1 MGIGEDGKARKDRSV
16 LDKITDLLGTPSGV
30 RPYGTTPSTVSPGG
44 AIGLAAGPVIGGLAT
59 AFGGMNLANQA
70 RNAAAY
76 KATGGT
82 GGAIMEVGGQ
92 MVSRMPGASNFPG
105 EFGGKVDSFLGE
117 LKDPISGVALNRN
130 YLGGMHFVY
139 SGNMRGLS
147 HQQMAAREAA
157 SRGFVPGTMIEVY
170 DPVTRSYK
178 RSSSM
183 VGKDGKILK
192 NYISAND
199 MQSTVGGTYNPKT
212 GTFIDL
218 NGNSSAVGTEKA
230 AIAYVAG
237 LNSRFG
243 SKLPSSAV
251 ARGRATARARGIN
264 FVDQMEEDAI
274 KSGMSV
280 TGLSFAQLNSMKSGN
295 FIVSGTGGRESGLN
309 EKGFSTFSDFRGD
322 SETADDAPGISPED
336 VMSAEVQA
344 QVNAAMAAQYND
356 DPGGGD
362 NVGSDQGDPAGMDDV
377 AAEAFEGFDMGGRVG
392 MQMGGTAMEQPA
404 GFVERPPSQVSD
416 GQTVADDVP
425 ATVGEGSFVINAPAV
440 EFAGEADI
448 RKLLNDAYA
457 KVAQRG
463 TAAPTQEQID
473 IAVSRGEVIIP
484 PEVAKEIGYDKLNKI
499 NNRGKKEVSRRQ
511 AERQGKSAAGGGF
524 ISRKKFKEGG
534 MPLPKSKPKRVNQSG
549 LADVEFKADLEE
561 FIQNDPLARLGFNL
575 YEKGDVEIKAIV
587 VPARRKVRIGV
598 AGVYTPKDQRRDPG
612 FISRNFE
619 RRAARQGLPD
629 KDSSVAGI
637 HYFEGQ
643 NVNYGRAEGKITL
656 LHELR
661 HHAMRHLNKKYK
673 VPMPTIGREETL
685 MDVQDHASRKQ
696 ARKVKPSIPENP
708 RSKDLEVRQRGAY
721 MSPSANKEL
730 AMYQEIAK
738 EVLKDRKVPQRTK
751 SKEVEGFF
759 TRAMGLLGLYKIVSY
774 PQCGPDT
781 TDAATHSHVA
791 PQVR

>member
-1 MGIGEDGKARKDRSV
+1 
-16 LDKITDLLGTPSGV
+16 L
-30 RPYGTTPSTVSPGG
+30 
-44 AIGLAAGPVIGGLAT
+44 
-59 AFGGMNLANQA
+59 
-70 RNAAAY
+70 
-76 KATGGT
+76 
-82 GGAIMEVGGQ
+82 
-92 MVSRMPGASNFPG
+92 
-105 EFGGKVDSFLGE
+105 
-117 LKDPISGVALNRN
+117 
-130 YLGGMHFVY
+130 
-139 SGNMRGLS
+139 
-147 HQQMAAREAA
+147 
-157 SRGFVPGTMIEVY
+157 IEVY
-170 DPVTRSYK
+170 DPVTKSYK

-218 NGNSSAVGTEKA
+218 NGNSSAMGTMKA
-230 AIAYVAG
+230 AEAYVAG

-362 NVGSDQGDPAGMDDV
+362 NVGGFSTDTTEDESGMFSDFGGLGG
-377 AAEAFEGFDMGGRVG
+377 EAMGGTITSGRPQNR
-392 MQMGGTAMEQPA
+392 MQMGGTAMEQPT

-463 TAAPTQEQID
+463 TASPTQEQID

-524 ISRKKFKEGG
+524 ISRKKFSEGG

-549 LADVEFKADLEE
+549 LADVELRADLEE
-561 FIQNDPLARLGFNL
+561 YIQNDPLARLGFNL
-575 YEKGDVEIKAIV
+575 YEKGDVDVKAIIPHPRGKV
-587 VPARRKVRIGV
+587 GVGGLYTPIEDIDKPGKLHRGFERKARRQGITKFKEDVPRINYFVGES
-598 AGVYTPKDQRRDPG
+598 KN
-612 FISRNFE
+612 FSRETGN
-619 RRAARQGLPD
+619 L
-629 KDSSVAGI
+629 V
-637 HYFEGQ
+637 
-643 NVNYGRAEGKITL
+643 L

-673 VPMPTIGREETL
+673 VPLPELGREETL
-685 MDVQDHASRKQ
+685 MDVQDYANRVQ
-696 ARKVKPSIPENP
+696 ARKVKPSIPEEQKEKGAFL
-708 RSKDLEVRQRGAY
+708 RKRGAY

-759 TRAMGLLGLYKIVSY
+759 TRAMGLLGL
-774 PQCGPDT
+774 
-781 TDAATHSHVA
+781 
-791 PQVR
+791 